1 MGATVQKLEAP
12 VISCDGC
19 SLPMNVSCDVPEDQ
33 VGGVGVTWEP
43 QGRLWGAEETLSFHK
58 SIGREREAPFG
69 EAVVGIF

>member
-33 VGGVGVTWEP
+33 VGGG
-43 QGRLWGAEETLSFHK
+43 GSHMGAP
-58 SIGREREAPFG
+58 REALGSRGDTFLSQVNWP
-69 EAVVGIF
+69 